1 MSKGSFTY
9 GGQANVNM
17 QEIAFSIYTA
27 VDSAFYDV
35 EYPEHDWYKV
45 VKEDQV
51 LSDINA
57 GATQYAFISRDRQG
71 AAAFRGQAEN
81 NNIPM
86 VSQTAGSSTVPLCA
100 SNVGAKIDNEDA
112 RQYQMGFNG
121 NLAQDLG
128 ECMRFACDNLVERT
142 VFFGDDAVGFK
153 GFMNFPGVTTST
165 AASGAAGGT
174 EWSKKTAAEM
184 VKDITDGLATVWTNS
199 RGVFLPNTVFLP
211 LEQFN
216 LLAVTP
222 YTLGASAAVFQSAL
236 DYVKKYNIYTNQRGK
251 ELEIIPIRYL
261 KNANKAGTAGRMIL
275 QDRSKRNQALPF
287 PMGYTLQ
294 APVPVPLGAEFYSEQ
309 KHGSYVIRQPLS
321 TLYVDGI

>member
-35 EYPEHDWYKV
+35 EYPEHDWYKAV
-45 VKEDQV
+45 SEDQV

-86 VSQTAGSSTVPLCA
+86 VSQTAGSSVVPLCA

-128 ECMRFACDNLVERT
+128 ECMRYACDNLVERT
-142 VFFGDDAVGFK
+142 FFFGDDAVGFK
-153 GFMNFPGVTTST
+153 GFMNFPGVTVSP
-165 AASGAAGGT
+165 ASIAAAGGT

-184 VKDITDGLATVWTNS
+184 VKDINDGLAAVWTNS

-216 LLAVTP
+216 LLATTP

-261 KNANKAGTAGRMIL
+261 KNASASDDKGRMIL

>member
-35 EYPEHDWYKV
+35 EYPEHDWYKA

-57 GATQYAFISRDRQG
+57 GATNYAFITRDRQG
-71 AAAFRGQAEN
+71 AAAFRGQAQN

-86 VSQTAGSSTVPLCA
+86 VSQTAGASTVPLCA

-128 ECMRFACDNLVERT
+128 ECMRYACDNLVERT
-142 VFFGDDAVGFK
+142 VFFGDDSVGFK

-165 AASGAAGGT
+165 AANGAAGGT

-184 VKDITDGLATVWTNS
+184 VKDITDGLAIVWTNS

-216 LLAVTP
+216 LLATTP
-222 YTLGASAAVFQSAL
+222 YTLGESAAVFQSAL
-236 DYVKKYNIYTNQRGK
+236 DYVKKYNIYTNQRGQ

-261 KNANKAGTAGRMIL
+261 KNANVSGDKGRMIL

>member
-112 RQYQMGFNG
+112 RQYQMGFNA

-142 VFFGDDAVGFK
+142 FFFGDDSVGFK
-153 GFMNFPGVTTST
+153 GFMNFPGVTTAN
-165 AASGAAGGT
+165 AATGTAGGA

-184 VKDITDGLATVWTNS
+184 VKDINDGLATVWTNS
-199 RGVFLPNTVFLP
+199 KGVFLPNTVFLP

-216 LLAVTP
+216 LLATTP

-261 KNANKAGTAGRMIL
+261 KVGTAGRMIL

>member
-1 MSKGSFTY
+1 M
-9 GGQANVNM
+9 
-17 QEIAFSIYTA
+17 
-27 VDSAFYDV
+27 
-35 EYPEHDWYKV
+35 
-45 VKEDQV
+45 

-165 AASGAAGGT
+165 AVSGAAGDT
-174 EWSKKTAAEM
+174 VWSKKTAAEM
-184 VKDITDGLATVWTNS
+184 VKDINDGLAAVWTNS

-216 LLAVTP
+216 LLATTP

-261 KNANKAGTAGRMIL
+261 KNANVSGDKGRMIL
-275 QDRSKRNQALPF
+275 QDRSKR
-287 PMGYTLQ
+287 
-294 APVPVPLGAEFYSEQ
+294 
-309 KHGSYVIRQPLS
+309 LS
-321 TLYVDGI
+321 LIHI

>member
-128 ECMRFACDNLVERT
+128 ECMRFACDNLVERSF
-142 VFFGDDAVGFK
+142 FFGDDAVGFK
-153 GFMNFPGVTTST
+153 GFMNFPGVPTSN
-165 AASGAAGGT
+165 AVNGAAGGT

-184 VKDITDGLATVWTNS
+184 VKDINDGLAAVWTNS

-216 LLAVTP
+216 LLATTP

-261 KNANKAGTAGRMIL
+261 KIANKVGAAGRMIL

>member
-128 ECMRFACDNLVERT
+128 ECMRFACDNLVERSF
-142 VFFGDDAVGFK
+142 FFGDDAVGFK
-153 GFMNFPGVTTST
+153 GFMNFPDVPTSN
-165 AASGAAGGT
+165 AVSGAAGGT

-184 VKDITDGLATVWTNS
+184 VKDINDGLAAVWTNS

-216 LLAVTP
+216 LLATTP

-261 KNANKAGTAGRMIL
+261 KNANASSDKGRMIL

>member
-153 GFMNFPGVTTST
+153 GFMNFPGVPTSN
-165 AASGAAGGT
+165 AVSGAAGGT

-184 VKDITDGLATVWTNS
+184 VKDINDGLAAVWTNS

-216 LLAVTP
+216 LLATTP

-261 KNANKAGTAGRMIL
+261 KNANAFSDKGRMIL

>member
-1 MSKGSFTY
+1 MSHGSFTY

-35 EYPEHDWYKV
+35 EYPEHDWYKAV
-45 VKEDQV
+45 TEDQV

-71 AAAFRGQAEN
+71 AAAFRGQAQN

-86 VSQTAGSSTVPLCA
+86 VSQTAGSSVVPLCA

-112 RQYQMGFNG
+112 RQYQMGFNA

-128 ECMRFACDNLVERT
+128 ECMRFACDNLIERT
-142 VFFGDDAVGFK
+142 FFFGDDSVGFK
-153 GFMNFPGVTTST
+153 GFMNFPGVTVST
-165 AASGAAGGT
+165 ASTAAAGGT

-184 VKDITDGLATVWTNS
+184 VKDINDGLATVWSTS
-199 RGVFLPNTVFLP
+199 KGVFLPNTVYLP
-211 LEQFN
+211 LEQYN
-216 LLAVTP
+216 LLATTP

-261 KNANKAGTAGRMIL
+261 KNANTTSDKGRMIL

-287 PMGYTLQ
+287 PMAYTLQ

>member
-17 QEIAFSIYTA
+17 QEIAFSIYTS
-27 VDSAFYDV
+27 VEDSFYDV
-35 EYPEHDWYKV
+35 LYPEHDWYKAV
-45 VKEDQV
+45 TEDQV
-51 LSDINA
+51 LSNINA
-57 GATQYAFISRDRQG
+57 GATQYAFITRDRQG

-86 VSQTAGSSTVPLCA
+86 VSQTAGASTVPLCA

-112 RQYQMGFNG
+112 RQYQMGFNA

-128 ECMRFACDNLVERT
+128 ECMRFACDNLIERT
-142 VFFGDDAVGFK
+142 FFFGDDSVGFK
-153 GFMNFPGVTTST
+153 GFMNYPGVTVST
-165 AASGAAGGT
+165 ASTAAAGGT
-174 EWSKKTAAEM
+174 EWEKKTAAEM
-184 VKDITDGLATVWTNS
+184 VKDITDALATVWSNS
-199 RGVFLPNTVFLP
+199 KGVFLPNTVYLP
-211 LEQFN
+211 LEQYN
-216 LLAVTP
+216 LLATTP

-261 KNANKAGTAGRMIL
+261 KDANSTGNKGRMIV

-287 PMGYTLQ
+287 PMAYTLQ

>member
-142 VFFGDDAVGFK
+142 FFFGDDSVGFK
-153 GFMNFPGVTTST
+153 GFMNFPSVTVSPAST
-165 AASGAAGGT
+165 AAAGGT

-184 VKDITDGLATVWTNS
+184 VKDINDGLAAVWTNS

-216 LLAVTP
+216 LLATTP

-261 KNANKAGTAGRMIL
+261 KNASASDDKGRMIL

>member
-142 VFFGDDAVGFK
+142 VFFGDDSVGFK
-153 GFMNFPGVTTST
+153 GFMNFPGVPTSNAVT
-165 AASGAAGGT
+165 GATGDT
-174 EWSKKTAAEM
+174 DWSKKTAAEM
-184 VKDITDGLATVWTNS
+184 VKDINDGLAAVWTNS

-216 LLAVTP
+216 LLATTP

-261 KNANKAGTAGRMIL
+261 KNANASDDKGRMIL

>member
-142 VFFGDDAVGFK
+142 FFFGDDSVGFK
-153 GFMNFPGVTTST
+153 GFMNFPGVPTSN
-165 AASGAAGGT
+165 AVSGAAGAT
-174 EWSKKTAAEM
+174 DWSKKTAAEM
-184 VKDITDGLATVWTNS
+184 VKDINDGLAAVWTNS

-216 LLAVTP
+216 LLATTP

-261 KNANKAGTAGRMIL
+261 KNANASSDKGRMIL

>member
-9 GGQANVNM
+9 GGQANVNV

-35 EYPEHDWYKV
+35 EYPEHDWYKAV
-45 VKEDQV
+45 SEDQV
-51 LSDINA
+51 LSEINA

-71 AAAFRGQAEN
+71 AAAFRGQAQN

-86 VSQTAGSSTVPLCA
+86 VSQTAGSSVVPLCA

-112 RQYQMGFNG
+112 RQYNFGFNA

-128 ECMRFACDNLVERT
+128 ECMRFACDNLIERT
-142 VFFGDDAVGFK
+142 FFFGDDSVGFK

-184 VKDITDGLATVWTNS
+184 VKDINDGLATVWTNS
-199 RGVFLPNTVFLP
+199 RSVFLPNTVYLP
-211 LEQFN
+211 LEQYN
-216 LLAVTP
+216 LLATTP

-236 DYVKKYNIYTNQRGK
+236 DYIKKYNIYTNQRGK

-261 KNANKAGTAGRMIL
+261 KNANSTSDKGRMIL

-287 PMGYTLQ
+287 PMAYTLQ

>member
-153 GFMNFPGVTTST
+153 GFMNFPDVATLT
-165 AASGAAGGT
+165 AASGAASET

-184 VKDITDGLATVWTNS
+184 VKDINDGLAAVWTNS

-216 LLAVTP
+216 LLATTP

-261 KNANKAGTAGRMIL
+261 KNASASNSKGRMIL

>member
-1 MSKGSFTY
+1 MSNGSFTY

-86 VSQTAGSSTVPLCA
+86 VSQTAGSSVVPLCA

-153 GFMNFPGVTTST
+153 GFMNFPGVPTSN
-165 AASGAAGGT
+165 AVSGAAGGT

-184 VKDITDGLATVWTNS
+184 VKDINDGLAAVWTNS

-216 LLAVTP
+216 LLATTP

-261 KNANKAGTAGRMIL
+261 KNANASGDKGRMIL